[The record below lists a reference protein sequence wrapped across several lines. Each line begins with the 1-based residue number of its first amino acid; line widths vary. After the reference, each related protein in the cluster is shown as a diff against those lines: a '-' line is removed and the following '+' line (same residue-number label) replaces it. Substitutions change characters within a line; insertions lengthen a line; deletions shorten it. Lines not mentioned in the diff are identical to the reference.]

1 MKREIIALLTPSL
14 WCLYIVLK
22 FIFTK
27 KFEST
32 KGDSMSE
39 DQSNVKV
46 GIKET
51 KELLDGLNTIAEEII
66 SVAKDGIQVQDAV
79 QIVED
84 LILKPEFKAKLVSAV
99 QNVKDI
105 PAEIKD
111 LDLAEGVELVQF
123 EYEGVKRIIEALKK

>member
-1 MKREIIALLTPSL
+1 
-14 WCLYIVLK
+14 
-22 FIFTK
+22 
-27 KFEST
+27 
-32 KGDSMSE
+32 MSE

>member
-1 MKREIIALLTPSL
+1 MKTEKYVMLTPIF

-22 FIFTK
+22 FIFNK
-27 KFEST
+27 KGEES
-32 KGDSMSE
+32 KGVIMSE
-39 DQSNVKV
+39 QQANVKV

-51 KELLDGLNTIAEEII
+51 KELLDGLNSIAEEII
-66 SVAKDGIQVQDAV
+66 SVAKDGIQIQDAI

-84 LILKPEFKAKLVSAV
+84 LITKPEFKAKLVAAV

-111 LDLAEGVELVQF
+111 IDLSEGVELVQF
-123 EYEGVKRIIEALKK
+123 EYNGVQRIIEALKK